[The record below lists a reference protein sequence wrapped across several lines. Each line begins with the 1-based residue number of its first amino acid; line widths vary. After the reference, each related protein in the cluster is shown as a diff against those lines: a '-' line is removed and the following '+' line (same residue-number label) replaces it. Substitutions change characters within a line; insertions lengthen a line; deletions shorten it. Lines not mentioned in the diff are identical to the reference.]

1 MVASFLDEPGT
12 TIDASFGPSPP
23 RSPGAAPR
31 GVARVCGPRAA
42 PPSVPAAIRGRVLR
56 AQLPPAS
63 SLASLVN
70 SKFGYDLFPDDARAT
85 LAVTIRPKVG
95 QFEAELRG
103 LDAAGATQW
112 QTMTPSEAPTCATL
126 VEALALRVFMQ
137 FATPIGE
144 LPPAWTLRAPPP
156 PLPVPPPVPPPPSG
170 PPPLPQTSAPVI
182 YSPPARIVTR
192 DDRPLPFQPSAWTPR
207 LELSAAF
214 VTGFLDT
221 PHVAVGG
228 AAQVGLRWNA
238 VPFVVAFEGRVV
250 VDPVDSIEG
259 ISGHH
264 ALMMGILLARF
275 PTGGFRACILGGG
288 GIYDLAPVSSHDVPN
303 RALPVAGF
311 GFRGTYDLYRS
322 EQMALRLYADVVIPT
337 LRASSS
343 FGAPD
348 AGGPELWTMSYLLPS
363 VGFSVVKP

>member
-1 MVASFLDEPGT
+1 MALLLLAALAPLFAASRA
-12 TIDASFGPSPP
+12 DADPEPP
-23 RSPGAAPR
+23 RPAFRLQYAVAPSTLN
-31 GVARVCGPRAA
+31 C
-42 PPSVPAAIRGRVLR
+42 
-56 AQLPPAS
+56 PPAS
-63 SLASLVN
+63 SLAALIN

-156 PLPVPPPVPPPPSG
+156 PLPVPPPVPPPSSG
-170 PPPLPQTSAPVI
+170 PPPLPQASAPVI

-214 VTGFLDT
+214 VAGFLDT
-221 PHVAVGG
+221 PHVALGG
-228 AAQVGLRWNA
+228 AGQIAVRWDA
-238 VPFVVAFEGRVV
+238 IPFVLAFEGRGV
-250 VDPVDSIEG
+250 VDPVESIEG

-264 ALMMGILLARF
+264 SLLMGTLLACF
-275 PTGGFRACILGGG
+275 PTGRFRACAFGSGGV
-288 GIYDLAPVSSHDVPN
+288 YDAAPVRG
-303 RALPVAGF
+303 RAAQGRVAPVAGF
-311 GFRGTYDLYRS
+311 GFRGAYDLHRS
-322 EQMALRLYADVVIPT
+322 DRIILRLYADVFAPT

-343 FGAPD
+343 LGTD
-348 AGGPELWTMSYLLPS
+348 AGKLELWTMSVVLPS
-363 VGFSVVKP
+363 VGFAVVKP